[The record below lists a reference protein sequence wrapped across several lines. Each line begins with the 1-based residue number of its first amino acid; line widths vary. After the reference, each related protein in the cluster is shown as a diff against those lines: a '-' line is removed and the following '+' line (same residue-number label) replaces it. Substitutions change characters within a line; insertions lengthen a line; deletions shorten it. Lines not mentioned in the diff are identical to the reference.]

1 MKNLTTEKM
10 NEIVNNIM
18 KAAKQS
24 LMQRMAKKMNPIE
37 AMKITAKELVDFGL
51 PVDKA
56 VVTVKVLL
64 MQIGKELDMPHPY
77 KDAEIEEM
85 KRVIMK

>member
-1 MKNLTTEKM
+1 MNFTTEQM
-10 NEIVNNIM
+10 NKIVNDIM
-18 KAAKQS
+18 NAAKKS
-24 LMQRMAKKMNPIE
+24 MIQRMAAKMHPIE
-37 AMKITAKELVDFGL
+37 AMKQTAKELVDFGL

-64 MQIGKELDMPHPY
+64 MQIGKELNMPHPY
-77 KDAEIEEM
+77 TEAEIEEF

>member
-1 MKNLTTEKM
+1 MNFTTEQM
-10 NEIVNNIM
+10 NKIVNDIM
-18 KAAKQS
+18 NAAKKS
-24 LMQRMAKKMNPIE
+24 MIQRMAANMNPIE
-37 AMKITAKELVDFGL
+37 AMKQTAKELTDFGL

-77 KDAEIEEM
+77 TESEIEEF

>member
-1 MKNLTTEKM
+1 MNMTTEKM

-24 LMQRMAKKMNPIE
+24 LIQRMAAKMNPIE
-37 AMKITAKELVDFGL
+37 AMKQTAKELVDFGL

-77 KDAEIEEM
+77 KAAEIEEM
-85 KRVIMK
+85 KNIIMK